1 MQALILLTPPS
12 VDTTVE
18 VPALALCHAS
28 PEGPRAA
35 FVLPR
40 GR

>member
-1 MQALILLTPPS
+1 MQTLILLTPPS

-18 VPALALCHAS
+18 VLALTLCRAS
-28 PEGPRAA
+28 PEGPREA